1 MRILGLDLSSNP
13 GFAVVDSQL
22 ENQLELVA
30 YRGYHVQSAVGFP
43 FNHVE
48 IAESVTAIMT
58 EWLDSYCPNLIVI
71 EQTNLGKARY
81 SQKQLEFI
89 HFAVMK
95 ELRSRGVKFVYL
107 DSSEWR
113 RALKQRLS
121 KDDKKNNAKVAQAK
135 KTANPLAAKKTLG
148 VSGRITHKHLSVAW
162 VNANFQLQLK
172 LKDNDVADAV
182 CLCAAAV
189 QPGIRFCDGT

>member
-13 GFAVVDSQL
+13 GFAVVETRPEDQL
-22 ENQLELVA
+22 KLIA
-30 YRGYHVQSAVGFP
+30 YKGYHVESKALFP
-43 FNHVE
+43 LTHVD
-48 IAESVTAIMT
+48 IAESVVKIVID
-58 EWLDSYCPNLIVI
+58 WIDSHSPDLIVI

-89 HFAVMK
+89 HFAVLK
-95 ELRSRGVKFVYL
+95 ELRSRSVPFVYL

-121 KDDKKNNAKVAQAK
+121 KEDKKNNAKVAQAK
-135 KTANPLAAKKTLG
+135 KTENPLAAKKTLG
-148 VSGRITHKHLSVAW
+148 VSGKITHKHLSVAW
-162 VNANFQLQLK
+162 VNASFQLQLK
-172 LKDNDVADAV
+172 LKDNDAADAV
-182 CLCAAAV
+182 CLCAAAA

>member
-1 MRILGLDLSSNP
+1 MRVLGLDLSSNP
-13 GFAVVDSQL
+13 GFAVVEAEPEGQL
-22 ENQLELVA
+22 RLVA
-30 YRGYHVQSAVGFP
+30 YKGYHVEAKSSFP
-43 FNHVE
+43 FAHVD
-48 IAESVTAIMT
+48 IAESVTKIVVDWV
-58 EWLDSYCPNLIVI
+58 ENHSPDRIVI

-89 HFAVMK
+89 HFAVIK
-95 ELRSRGVKFVYL
+95 ELRSRHLDFVYV

-113 RALKQRLS
+113 RALAQRLS
-121 KDDKKNNAKVAQAK
+121 KEDRKNNAKVAKAK
-135 KTANPLAAKKTLG
+135 KTEDPLATKKALG
-148 VSGRITHKHLSVAW
+148 VSGKITHKHLSVAW

>member
-1 MRILGLDLSSNP
+1 MRVLGLDLSSNP
-13 GFAVVDSQL
+13 GFAVVEAEPEGQL
-22 ENQLELVA
+22 KLIA
-30 YRGYHVQSAVGFP
+30 YKGYHVESESPFP
-43 FNHVE
+43 FAHVE
-48 IAESVTAIMT
+48 VAESVTKIVAD
-58 EWLDSYCPNLIVI
+58 WVDAHAPDQIVI

-89 HFAVMK
+89 HFAVIS
-95 ELRSRGVKFVYL
+95 ELRSRKAAFVYL

-113 RALKQRLS
+113 RALQQRLS
-121 KDDKKNNAKVAQAK
+121 KEDRKNNAKVAKAK
-135 KTANPLAAKKTLG
+135 KTADPLAAKKALG
-148 VSGRITHKHLSVAW
+148 VSGKITHKHLSVAW

-182 CLCAAAV
+182 CLCAAAL